1 VSEPG
6 ERLALSLAALRKA
19 GIAALARRRGVEA
32 SGPELVVAAMRRAPV
47 AEVVADLEA
56 AHSGFLRHAAYR
68 LRKRCRRIVAAMRAS
83 AIGRLLVRTGAIS
96 GAALLLC
103 AQPAMAQR
111 GDVAEA
117 NRLLGEARSAW
128 DATARE
134 VDELPE
140 LRARERMILEAVG
153 RIARIRCEHAA
164 TPAGREI
171 AAGTGTGMPD
181 VTHEAIAARL
191 EKTRR
196 AIRSK
201 ESLRELEQGQDRLL
215 CEQFG
220 SCLPVGAGAA
230 PARQVL
236 RDCPDCPELAVLPR
250 GSFRMGATPGEEELE
265 GVPCDERARSS
276 PQVMVQVAR
285 DFAIGRFEVTRGE
298 YAAFVR
304 EAGEA
309 SPSSCMS
316 VARQPARS
324 WRDPGFAQD
333 DRHPAVC
340 VSWDDAQRY
349 VAWLSRRTSKRYRL
363 PSEAE
368 WEYAARA
375 GMEWPRPWTGGLGAY
390 CEHANIFDRSGRR
403 GLRGAA
409 DATVAPCDDGFD
421 VTARIGS
428 FRANAFGLHDMIGN
442 ASEWVSN
449 CWSPSLAAAAIT
461 GDHACELRSVRGGGW
476 LTAPRDARPAF
487 RSLYPADV
495 RAAHIGFRVARD
507 M

>member
-1 VSEPG
+1 
-6 ERLALSLAALRKA
+6 
-19 GIAALARRRGVEA
+19 
-32 SGPELVVAAMRRAPV
+32 M
-47 AEVVADLEA
+47 
-56 AHSGFLRHAAYR
+56 
-68 LRKRCRRIVAAMRAS
+68 
-83 AIGRLLVRTGAIS
+83 
-96 GAALLLC
+96 
-103 AQPAMAQR
+103 
-111 GDVAEA
+111 
-117 NRLLGEARSAW
+117 
-128 DATARE
+128 
-134 VDELPE
+134 
-140 LRARERMILEAVG
+140 
-153 RIARIRCEHAA
+153 
-164 TPAGREI
+164 
-171 AAGTGTGMPD
+171 
-181 VTHEAIAARL
+181 
-191 EKTRR
+191 
-196 AIRSK
+196 
-201 ESLRELEQGQDRLL
+201 
-215 CEQFG
+215 
-220 SCLPVGAGAA
+220 
-230 PARQVL
+230 L

-442 ASEWVSN
+442 VSEWVAD
-449 CWSPSLAAAAIT
+449 WHAPYPP
-461 GDHACELRSVRGGGW
+461 GDVVDPGGPAQGTEVVTRGGSW
-476 LTAPRDARPAF
+476 YFATLCSATRRYPLAPTERHF
-487 RSLYPADV
+487 HV
-495 RAAHIGFRVARD
+495 GFRVARD
-507 M
+507 P